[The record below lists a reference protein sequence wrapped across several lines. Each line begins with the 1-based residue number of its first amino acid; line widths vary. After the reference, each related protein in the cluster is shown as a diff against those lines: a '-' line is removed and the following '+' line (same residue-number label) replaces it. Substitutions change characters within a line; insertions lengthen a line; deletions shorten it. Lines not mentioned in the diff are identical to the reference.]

1 MNMNVQL
8 YQLLGYFVYL
18 SYGSKRPAMAG
29 QGGVAL
35 SLMDATASVWIFSS
49 GSEGLWGYWNKQP
62 LVSESADLHGTP
74 FS

>member
-1 MNMNVQL
+1 MFNCINC
-8 YQLLGYFVYL
+8 LGILCIF

-49 GSEGLWGYWNKQP
+49 GSEGLWSY
-62 LVSESADLHGTP
+62 
-74 FS
+74 